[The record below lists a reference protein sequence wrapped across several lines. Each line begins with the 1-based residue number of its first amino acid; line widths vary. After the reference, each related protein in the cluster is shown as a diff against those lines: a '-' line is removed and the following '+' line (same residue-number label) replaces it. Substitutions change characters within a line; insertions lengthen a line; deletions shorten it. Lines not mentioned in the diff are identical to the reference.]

1 VVGVIGF
8 PNVGKSSLI
17 NSLKR
22 SRVAGTGNTP
32 GFTKGIQ
39 EVYIDSDIVLLD
51 SPGVVL
57 SKDNT
62 DSLILRNV
70 IKIEDLE
77 DAVGPVEVLLGK
89 VDKKEGIKQYRIAE
103 FETTNQFLAQIARK
117 TGKLCKGYVP
127 NVEAAAKIVL
137 RDWNNGKI
145 PYYTPVEGEENEDNA
160 EDFMEED

>member
-1 VVGVIGF
+1 MGVIGF
-8 PNVGKSSLI
+8 PNVGKSSFI

-39 EVYIDSDIVLLD
+39 EIYLDKDIVMLD

-57 SKDNT
+57 SKDNA

-70 IKIEDLE
+70 IKVEDLE
-77 DAVGPVEVLLGK
+77 DPVTPVEALVMRINRKAVLH
-89 VDKKEGIKQYRIAE
+89 EYRIPNFNTVNE
-103 FETTNQFLAQIARK
+103 FLASVARK
-117 TGKLCKGYVP
+117 TGKLIKGGIP
-127 NVEAAAKIVL
+127 DINAAAKIVL

-145 PYYTPVEGEENEDNA
+145 PYYTPVRGKMIQQEES
-160 EDFMEED
+160 EEDMEQ

>member
-8 PNVGKSSLI
+8 PNVGKSSFI

-39 EVYIDSDIVLLD
+39 EIYLDKDIVLLD

-57 SKDNT
+57 SKDNA

-70 IKIEDLE
+70 IKVEDL
-77 DAVGPVEVLLGK
+77 DDPVTPVEALVEK
-89 VDKKEGIKQYRIAE
+89 VSRKSILREYDIPDFRTVNE
-103 FETTNQFLAQIARK
+103 FLASIARK
-117 TGKLCKGYVP
+117 SGKLIKGGIP
-127 NVEAAAKIVL
+127 DIKNAAKMIL

-145 PYYTPVEGEENEDNA
+145 PYYTPVGGNIIEENE
-160 EDFMEED
+160 EEDMEQ

>member
-1 VVGVIGF
+1 MVESMLSGGKAVGTDNMIQLLKNYCRNDTSERKHKHSIVVGVIGF

-22 SRVAGTGNTP
+22 ARVAGTGNTP

-39 EVYIDSDIVLLD
+39 EIYLDNDIVLLD

-70 IKIEDLE
+70 IKVEDLE
-77 DAVGPVEVLLGK
+77 DPVTPVEVLINK
-89 VDKKEGIKQYRIAE
+89 VDKSELIKAYRIAS
-103 FETTNQFLAQIARK
+103 FDTTNQFLALVARK
-117 TGKLCKGYVP
+117 TGKL
-127 NVEAAAKIVL
+127 
-137 RDWNNGKI
+137 
-145 PYYTPVEGEENEDNA
+145 
-160 EDFMEED
+160 